1 MPLRSAGTCAG
12 CSPSICMADA
22 SSSER
27 NARSATPTTMALMHA
42 TMLAAVN
49 KFPQRAGCHH
59 PDALQFRHPT
69 RVGGEE
75 RHRRRVQAKEELA
88 DPEGPTA

>member
-1 MPLRSAGTCAG
+1 
-12 CSPSICMADA
+12 MADA

-27 NARSATPTTMALMHA
+27 NARATATPPTMALMHA

-49 KFPQRAGCHH
+49 NLCSGPVATTPMRSNSVIPHGS
-59 PDALQFRHPT
+59 
-69 RVGGEE
+69 VGEE